1 MYVHSRPAQARGP
14 TEAQPG
20 GSTSRPSPPGA
31 REDPKRAG
39 QQPHAPRCR
48 GSQEPSR
55 PAGSPLG
62 SDKGSFAAGDM
73 AVRAYS
79 GSSPGREDPEIT
91 PYVVATNEYRAVRSV
106 LVRAYS
112 GAAEGAEDTRITP
125 YGVATNGPSSPRAC
139 GSCRMPC
146 KGEAATGRA
155 GSVGPAAC
163 GAVRQRKLTGRSP
176 ALYDFELCAG
186 STAARYLGSPAG
198 SGRSR

>member
-14 TEAQPG
+14 TDPELAD
-20 GSTSRPSPPGA
+20 STSRPRLPGA
-31 REDPKRAG
+31 KEDSKRAG
-39 QQPHAPRCR
+39 QPPPAPRCR
-48 GSQEPSR
+48 GYQEPSR

-62 SDKGSFAAGDM
+62 SDKDGFAAGDM
-73 AVRAYS
+73 GVRAYS
-79 GSSPGREDPEIT
+79 GSSPGQEDPEIT
-91 PYVVATNEYRAVRSV
+91 PYGVTTNGPHVVRSV
-106 LVRAYS
+106 LARAYP
-112 GAAEGAEDTRITP
+112 GVAKGCEDSRITP
-125 YGVATNGPSSPRAC
+125 YGVATNGSSSPRAC